1 MKPLQIVRFTATALL
16 LLLQLSRTTLQA
28 QVTLSATGSG
38 SAYDIIDSKGFGNEN
53 PDCKH
58 PSFGPHVTQT
68 FDNTLGKYVF
78 VFHSHATADD
88 DRCTNEDRTRMEIKG
103 GSGSP
108 ADMQHTQ
115 GQTAYYRWK
124 FKLDAGFIPSSR
136 FTHIF
141 QIKAMDGDAGAPLMT
156 ITPRA
161 GNPQKIQIIHSSG
174 EGSGSLGTVKEADL
188 APFKGNWV
196 EAYVKYKS
204 SDGSAGT
211 FEITLTRISDG
222 AVLLSYSNNSIDMW
236 RDGASY
242 NRPKWGVYRGK
253 DDVLRDEQV
262 LFNDFCITES
272 SASLCPSSV
281 GGNPNPGTTVNLN
294 AQQDAYVRD
303 GTNANTAFG
312 STDAASLVTKLAPA
326 GQTGNNRE
334 SYFTFDISSVTG
346 TITGATLK
354 VNGHTE
360 DSRDANVVVGAYS
373 VATTSWTESAITW
386 NNKPASAAAL
396 ATATVTDAT
405 ARYYN
410 WNITSYI
417 QSEKAAGHTKVSF
430 VLKNQQ
436 ETQGRTLWNSKE
448 TGSNAPQLTITLAS
462 TAREGTGEITIPATV
477 TGELNSFPNPF
488 KENNTITF
496 TLDKPAH
503 TTLAVYDITGKQVAV
518 LVNGMLPAGNHKA
531 EFSGNHLPAGVYTL
545 KLLYNGKIVTR
556 KLLKE

>member
-1 MKPLQIVRFTATALL
+1 MKILHFERLAIAVTFLL
-16 LLLQLSRTTLQA
+16 LFVFKSPLHA

-38 SAYDIIDSKGFGNEN
+38 TAYDLIASKGFGNEN

-58 PSFGPHVTQT
+58 PSFGPHVTQA

-103 GSGSP
+103 GDGSNP
-108 ADMQHTQ
+108 EMQHTQ

-141 QIKAMDGDAGAPLMT
+141 QIKAIDGDAGAPLMT

-211 FEITLTRISDG
+211 FEITLTRVSDG
-222 AVLLSYSNNSIDMW
+222 AVLLSYTNNSLDMW
-236 RDGASY
+236 REGASY

-262 LFNDFCITES
+262 RFNDFCISES
-272 SASLCPSSV
+272 SASLCPSSI
-281 GGNPNPGTTVNLN
+281 GSNPGNPGSTTFTP
-294 AQQDAYVRD
+294 QQDAYVRD
-303 GTNANTAFG
+303 GSNAGTAFG
-312 STDAASLVTKLAPA
+312 STDAGNLVTKLAPA

-334 SYFTFDISSVTG
+334 TYLTFDLSSVTG
-346 TITGATLK
+346 SITGATLK
-354 VNGHTE
+354 VNGHAQ
-360 DSRDANVVVGAYS
+360 DSRDANIIVGAYAVS
-373 VATTSWTESAITW
+373 TTSWTESTLTW
-386 NNKPASAAAL
+386 NNKPAAAASAL
-396 ATATVTDAT
+396 ATTTVTDAT

-417 QSEKAAGHTKVSF
+417 QSEKAAGRTKVSF

-436 ETQGRTLWNSKE
+436 ETQGQLLWNSKE
-448 TGSNAPQLTITLAS
+448 TGSNAPQLTITTAA
-462 TAREGTGEITIPATV
+462 AREETTTTLSATIPS
-477 TGELNSFPNPF
+477 GLNSFPNPF
-488 KENNTITF
+488 RESTTIRF
-496 TLDKPAH
+496 SLPAAGH
-503 TTLAVYDITGKQVAV
+503 TQMAVYDITGKQVAL
-518 LVNGMLPAGNHKA
+518 LVNGWLQQGDHRTTFASSSIPAGTY
-531 EFSGNHLPAGVYTL
+531 LL
-545 KLLYNGKIVTR
+545 KMVYNGKIVTK
-556 KLLKE
+556 KLLKK

>member
-1 MKPLQIVRFTATALL
+1 MKLLHFERLAMAVTFLL
-16 LLLQLSRTTLQA
+16 LFVFTSTLQA

-38 SAYDIIDSKGFGNEN
+38 TAYDLIASKGFGNEN

-58 PSFGPHVTQT
+58 PSFGPHVTQA

-103 GSGSP
+103 GDGSN
-108 ADMQHTQ
+108 AEMQHTQ

-141 QIKAMDGDAGAPLMT
+141 QIKAIDGDAGAPLMT

-211 FEITLTRISDG
+211 FEITLTRVSDG
-222 AVLLSYSNNSIDMW
+222 AVLLSYSNSSLDMW
-236 RDGASY
+236 REGASY

-262 LFNDFCITES
+262 RFNDFCISES
-272 SASLCPSSV
+272 SASLCPSSI
-281 GGNPNPGTTVNLN
+281 GSNPGNPGSVNLSP
-294 AQQDAYVRD
+294 QHDAYVRD
-303 GTNANTAFG
+303 GSNAGTAFG
-312 STDAASLVTKLAPA
+312 STDAANLVTKLAPA

-334 SYFTFDISSVTG
+334 TYLSFDLSAVTG

-354 VNGHTE
+354 VNGHTQ
-360 DSRDANVVVGAYS
+360 DSRDANIVVGAFAVS
-373 VATTSWTESAITW
+373 TTNWTESALTW
-386 NNKPASAAAL
+386 NNKPASAASAL

-417 QSEKAAGHTKVSF
+417 QSEKAAGRTKVSF

-436 ETQGRTLWNSKE
+436 ETQGQLLWNSKE
-448 TGSNAPQLTITLAS
+448 TGSNAPQLNIT
-462 TAREGTGEITIPATV
+462 TAAARQETTTTIPAIITSGL
-477 TGELNSFPNPF
+477 TSFPNPF
-488 KENNTITF
+488 RNNSTISF

-503 TTLAVYDITGKQVAV
+503 TNLAVFDITGKQVAV
-518 LVNGMLPAGNHKA
+518 LMNGMLTAGSHNA
-531 EFSGNHLPAGVYTL
+531 QFNANHLPSGVYTL
-545 KLLYNGKIVTR
+545 KLLYNGKTITR

>member
-1 MKPLQIVRFTATALL
+1 MKLLHFARFITTATVLL
-16 LLLQLSRTTLQA
+16 LLLSKAPLQA

-38 SAYDIIDSKGFGNEN
+38 TAYDLIDANGFGNEN

-58 PSFGPHVTQT
+58 PSFGPHVTQA

-88 DRCTNEDRTRMEIKG
+88 DRCTNEDRVRMEIKG

-108 ADMQHTQ
+108 AEMQHTQ

-141 QIKAMDGDAGAPLMT
+141 QIKAIDGDDGAPLMT

-222 AVLLSYSNNSIDMW
+222 AVLLSYSNNSLDMW

-253 DDVLRDEQV
+253 DAALRDEQV

-281 GGNPNPGTTVNLN
+281 GGGNTGTTVNLN

-303 GTNANTAFG
+303 GTNAGTAFG
-312 STDAASLVTKLAPA
+312 STDAANLVTKVAPS
-326 GQTGNNRE
+326 GQANNNRE
-334 SYFTFDISSVTG
+334 TYLTFDISSITG
-346 TITGATLK
+346 TVTGATLK

-360 DSRDANVVVGAYS
+360 SSSDANVGVGAYAVS
-373 VATTSWTESAITW
+373 NTSWTESTITW
-386 NNKPASAAAL
+386 NNKPAGATSAL

-436 ETQGRTLWNSKE
+436 ETSGRLLWNSKE
-448 TGSNAPQLTITLAS
+448 TGSNAPQLTITLAA
-462 TAREGTGEITIPATV
+462 TARQGTTGITIPATAAS
-477 TGELNSFPNPF
+477 GLNSFPNPF
-488 KENNTITF
+488 RDNNTISF
-496 TLDKPAH
+496 TLEKPAH
-503 TTLAVYDITGKQVAV
+503 TNLSVYDINGKQVAV
-518 LVNGMLPAGNHKA
+518 LVNGILTAGTHQTQFA
-531 EFSGNHLPAGVYTL
+531 ASHLSAGVYTL
-545 KLLYNGKIVTR
+545 KLTYDGKIITK